1 MIHVIGLTAAP
12 LTDRDSD
19 AAQLIHHAP
28 LVLGYPRQLAL
39 VEHLVTGQSVAL
51 HSPLRTTLRHLLET
65 APTDTVVLASG
76 DPLFH
81 GIGETVIDCAPAG
94 VRVRCYPTSTAA
106 SLAASEM
113 GWSYSGLPVF
123 SLTTEPLQALCRELS
138 PGQRLLIYGIT
149 RQNIEDVAGYLC
161 RHGYDSSRL
170 WLLGDLGTP
179 STSRWQGTAK
189 ELSRSTADAASFC
202 GDVTL
207 LAMECQYCDPRD
219 SRASRT
225 AGLPDELF
233 STDKGQLTKQAMRA
247 ITLSQLLP
255 CAGEELWD
263 VGAGSGSVAIEW
275 CRLTGGTAHCFEAKA
290 ARHRDIVD
298 NTERLGVTGL
308 TLHGEA
314 PTTFAEVTTTPAA
327 IFIGGG
333 VTTPGIVAAC
343 WERLMPGGRLVATAV
358 TTESLRVV
366 EDACARYG
374 GCLTEYSEAT
384 YSPLGHLHTW
394 RPRLRHVQWVVEK

>member
-1 MIHVIGLTAAP
+1 MIHVIGLTTAP
-12 LTDRDSD
+12 LTDPDSD
-19 AAQLIHHAP
+19 VAQLIHRAP

-39 VEHLVTGQSVAL
+39 VEHLVTGQSVTL
-51 HSPLRTTLRHLLET
+51 HSPLRTMLRHLLET
-65 APTDTVVLASG
+65 APTDTVILVSG

-94 VRVRCYPTSTAA
+94 VQIRCYPTPTAA
-106 SLAASEM
+106 SLAASEL
-113 GWSYSGLPVF
+113 GWSYSDIPVF
-123 SLTTEPLQALCRELS
+123 SLTTKPLYALRRVLS
-138 PGQRLLIYGIT
+138 PDQRVLIYGIT
-149 RQNIEDVAGYLC
+149 RQNVQEVASYLC
-161 RHGYDSSRL
+161 RHGYDASRL

-179 STSRWQGTAK
+179 SASRWEGTAS
-189 ELSRSTADAASFC
+189 ELSRLAAGANSLC
-202 GDVTL
+202 GDITL

-263 VGAGSGSVAIEW
+263 VGAGSGSIAIEW
-275 CRLTGGTAHCFEAKA
+275 CRLTSGTAHCFEAEA
-290 ARHRDIVD
+290 TRHRDIID
-298 NTERLGVTGL
+298 NAERLGVTGL
-308 TLHGEA
+308 TLCGEA
-314 PTTFAEVTTTPAA
+314 PASFGEVETAPAA

-333 VTTPGIVAAC
+333 VTTPGIVTAC
-343 WERLMPGGRLVATAV
+343 WECLMPGGRLVATAV